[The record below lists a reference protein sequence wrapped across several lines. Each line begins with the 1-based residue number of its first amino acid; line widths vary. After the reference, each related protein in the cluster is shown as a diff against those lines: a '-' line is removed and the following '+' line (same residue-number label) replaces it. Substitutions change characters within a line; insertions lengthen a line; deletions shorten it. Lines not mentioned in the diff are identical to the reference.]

1 MSKPGAWRVQV
12 AYAAPARQE
21 VVEVTVPAG
30 ATIED
35 AIRLSGVLARFAEI
49 DLSRNRVGI
58 YGEAAHLQDPVHD
71 GDRVEIYRPLQVDP
85 KEIRRRRARRGGRSA
100 GRRQKL

>member
-1 MSKPGAWRVQV
+1 VSEPGAWRVQV
-12 AYAAPARQE
+12 AYATPARQE
-21 VVEVTVPAG
+21 VIDVTLPAG

-35 AIRLSGVLARFAEI
+35 AIRLSGMLARFPEI

-58 YGEAAHLQDPVHD
+58 YGEVARLQDPVHD

-85 KEIRRRRARRGGRSA
+85 KEIRRARAGKSA
-100 GRRQKL
+100 GRREKL